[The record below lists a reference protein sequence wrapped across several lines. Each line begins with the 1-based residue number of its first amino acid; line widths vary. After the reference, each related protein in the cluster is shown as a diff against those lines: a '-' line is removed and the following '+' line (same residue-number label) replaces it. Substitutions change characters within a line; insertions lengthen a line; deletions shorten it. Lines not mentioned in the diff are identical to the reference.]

1 MNVQYISDTQG
12 RHTAVVI
19 PIEEWNSLTEKYQ
32 ELKEPETPRK
42 KPSDFVGVLSPETA
56 RQMITDIEQ
65 SRDEWE
71 RAI

>member
-32 ELKEPETPRK
+32 ELGKSKPNAARFKGLLTKEEADKYHTY
-42 KPSDFVGVLSPETA
+42 LNQA
-56 RQMITDIEQ
+56 RT
-65 SRDEWE
+65 EWD
-71 RAI
+71 RGI